1 LFLDEQRNIISLWKA
16 DDPAGLQLFYF
27 AALELAWKIDKL
39 PSWLITYFQ
48 NEINNEGNPTGI
60 IYHPIFSK
68 NQYREVQQCA
78 GIERLISNASK
89 NNLSDYSNCCCQ
101 KETSDITAIKK
112 KQTPEKAKQ

>member
-48 NEINNEGNPTGI
+48 NEINNEGNP
-60 IYHPIFSK
+60 IFSK
-68 NQYREVQQCA
+68 NQYREVQHCA

-89 NNLSDYSNCCCQ
+89 NNLSNYSNCCCQ
-101 KETSDITAIKK
+101 KELQI
-112 KQTPEKAKQ
+112 